1 MSGHRYLLD
10 TNAVI
15 ALLRGHTQLLQEVQ
29 AAGWVGVS
37 VITRLEL
44 LSFSQLGP
52 QDRDTI
58 LAFLHRVAVIGLDPK
73 ADGYLDRITA
83 IRAATGV
90 KLPDAIIAATA
101 VEHDASLV
109 TADRELLDLV
119 QQVAELRV
127 FAVSPSG

>member
-1 MSGHRYLLD
+1 MSGPRHLLD

-15 ALLRGHTQLLQEVQ
+15 ALLRGHAGLLQELRG
-29 AAGWVGVS
+29 ADWIGVS

-52 QDRDTI
+52 RDGETI
-58 LAFLHRVAVIGLDPK
+58 LVFLHRVAVIGLDPK
-73 ADGYLDRITA
+73 AERYLDRITA
-83 IRAATGV
+83 IRAATGI
-90 KLPDAIIAATA
+90 KLPDAIIAATV

-109 TADRELLDLV
+109 TADRQLLDLA

-127 FAVSPSG
+127 FAVPPSG